1 MRVISMIATCG
12 ALLAAQSALAAN
24 LIGNGS
30 FEQPV
35 IPAGSSQNDPNN
47 ILIPNWVAVNS
58 DIFANNYN
66 GTTAT
71 AFEGNQYLDLVGF
84 SPSGSIAQ
92 TFATV
97 AGQTYTLTFGYSN
110 NAFGGPNS
118 RSAEVRIGSNLLD
131 IITHS
136 TATANN
142 LNWSIYTTN
151 FVASDALTK
160 LSFIGS
166 GDGNAGILLDAVS
179 VNAVPEPATWGMMI
193 LGIGAVGAVL
203 RRRRQTVR
211 YGFA

>member
-1 MRVISMIATCG
+1 MRVISMIAAGG
-12 ALLAAQSALAAN
+12 ALLTAQSAIAAN
-24 LIGNGS
+24 LIANGS
-30 FEQPV
+30 FELPA
-35 IPAGSSQNDPNN
+35 IPGGTYQNDPND
-47 ILIPNWVAVNS
+47 IIIPSWTAVNA
-58 DIFANNYN
+58 DIVANNFN

-71 AFEGNQYLDLVGF
+71 AFEGVQYLDLVGF

-110 NAFGGPNS
+110 NAFSGPNS

-166 GDGNAGILLDAVS
+166 GDSNAGILLDAVS

-193 LGIGAVGAVL
+193 LGIGAVGGAL
-203 RRRRQTVR
+203 RRRRQMVR